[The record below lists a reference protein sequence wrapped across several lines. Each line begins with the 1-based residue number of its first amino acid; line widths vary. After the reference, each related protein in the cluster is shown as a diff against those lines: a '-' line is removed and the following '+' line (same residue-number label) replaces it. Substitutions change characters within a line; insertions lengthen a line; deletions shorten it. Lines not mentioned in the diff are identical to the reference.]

1 MQNNLR
7 ETVLAAFE
15 RFILMPESD
24 ANQRMGAGKWSIQEI
39 VGHLID
45 SAANN
50 HARFVKAQFTDDLIF
65 EGYDQ
70 EAWVANQHYAGA
82 QWHDLIILWRQYN
95 LHLDFMIK
103 QIPETILLKER
114 KQHSLDKIAWKV
126 VPADQPTTLEYFIK
140 DYITHLKHHL
150 GQIEEILAQD

>member
-15 RFILMPESD
+15 RFILMPESE
-24 ANQRMGAGKWSIQEI
+24 ANARLAPGKWSIQEI

-50 HARFVKAQFTDDLIF
+50 HARFVKAQFSDDLIF
-65 EGYDQ
+65 DGYDQ
-70 EAWVANQHYAGA
+70 EAWVANQNYAGA

-95 LHLDFMIK
+95 LHLDYLIK
-103 QIPETILLKER
+103 QIPDHVLTKER
-114 KQHSLDKIAWKV
+114 KQHSLDKIAWKT
-126 VPADQPTTLEYFIK
+126 VPANEPSTLEYFIK
-140 DYITHLKHHL
+140 DYIVHLKHHL
-150 GQIEEILAQD
+150 GQIEEILAKD

>member
-24 ANQRMGAGKWSIQEI
+24 ANQRMGPGKWSIQEI

-50 HARFVKAQFTDDLIF
+50 HARFVKAQFSDDLIF
-65 EGYDQ
+65 DGYDQ
-70 EAWVANQHYAGA
+70 EAWVANQNYAGA

-95 LHLDFMIK
+95 LHLDYLIK
-103 QIPETILLKER
+103 QIPDHVLTKER
-114 KQHSLDKIAWKV
+114 KQHSLDKIAWKP
-126 VPADQPTTLEYFIK
+126 VPANESTTLEYFIK
-140 DYITHLKHHL
+140 DYIAHLKHHL
-150 GQIEEILAQD
+150 GQIEEILAKD